1 MLLARRPGNLSGRAK
16 LKRCFEDGRKSVG
29 SARMSLGKNILH
41 ESCAMTSRKI
51 VFFAFAFL
59 LGLAG
64 VEAGWAASPQ
74 TKVPYALL
82 IDDNTGAVLFAKNAN
97 APMAPASTTKIL
109 TAEIVFREIVEGR
122 LRLDDTAPISP
133 RAAREGDAESGGSSM
148 FAQANSRV
156 RIEDLLRGLV
166 IASGNDAAI
175 ALAEDVAG
183 AEEAF
188 VALMNRR
195 ARELGMTRSH
205 FANAW
210 GDGDP
215 GQKVTARDMARL
227 AAYVIRTYP
236 QFYSYFG
243 EAEFTWNGIRQQN
256 RNPLLAM
263 NIGADGVK
271 TGHLGQS
278 GFGLVG
284 SAVQN
289 GHRLILVL
297 NGARSEEERARE
309 ARRLLEWGFGTVG
322 R

>member
-51 VFFAFAFL
+51 VLFAFAFL

-133 RAAREGDAESGGSSM
+133 RAAREGDAESGGSRNIRKPVP
-148 FAQANSRV
+148 ALR
-156 RIEDLLRGLV
+156 RRGLK
-166 IASGNDAAI
+166 ASLLSKPVGT
-175 ALAEDVAG
+175 G
-183 AEEAF
+183 
-188 VALMNRR
+188 R
-195 ARELGMTRSH
+195 
-205 FANAW
+205 
-210 GDGDP
+210 
-215 GQKVTARDMARL
+215 VTACFHPRA
-227 AAYVIRTYP
+227 T
-236 QFYSYFG
+236 
-243 EAEFTWNGIRQQN
+243 FT
-256 RNPLLAM
+256 
-263 NIGADGVK
+263 
-271 TGHLGQS
+271 TH
-278 GFGLVG
+278 
-284 SAVQN
+284 
-289 GHRLILVL
+289 
-297 NGARSEEERARE
+297 
-309 ARRLLEWGFGTVG
+309 
-322 R
+322 